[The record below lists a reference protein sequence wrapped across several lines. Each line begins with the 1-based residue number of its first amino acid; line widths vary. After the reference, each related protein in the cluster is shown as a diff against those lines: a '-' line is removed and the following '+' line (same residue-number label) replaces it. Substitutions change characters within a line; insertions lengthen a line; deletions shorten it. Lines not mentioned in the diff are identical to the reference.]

1 MGKKCPKCG
10 TDNPS
15 DSKVCKK
22 CATPFPSPED
32 KAVSRT
38 KTIYIPA
45 GELGRGT
52 LFAGRYR
59 IIEEIGRGGMGVV
72 YKAQDTR
79 LKRTVALKFLPP
91 GLTRI
96 PEAKERFI
104 REAQAAAALDH
115 PNICTVYEGDEAE
128 EKTFI
133 SMAYIEGQSLQKRIE
148 QGFLELEEALDIA
161 VQVAAGLEEA
171 HKKGI
176 VHRDIKSANIM
187 VIEKGQAKIMDF
199 GLAKVEGAALVTK
212 EGTTMGT
219 AAYMSPEQA
228 RGERVGH
235 RTDIWSLGVVLY
247 QMLSGQLPFK
257 GERETSVM
265 YSIVHEEP
273 KPLMNLCAGLP
284 KSLERIIGKALA
296 KNVEERY
303 TDVSEMLKELRSA
316 KKEIE
321 TGISEKSPPF
331 FKDLIRRRVPQ
342 ILGVY
347 LVACWLIVQFVKWMA
362 NRFMLSPHLP
372 DFSLVVLLSMVPAV
386 SILAYFQR
394 IGSRDK
400 FVKLKKISLLVNL
413 LVSASLLFF
422 IFYGKDLGAATKA
435 VTFTDEEGQ
444 IVERVIPK
452 SEFRKKIALFFFE
465 NESGITS
472 LNWLQFGMTYL
483 LNNDL
488 IQDLF
493 LDVQPGYIFYERM
506 REAGFS
512 EGIGLPLTIRNKIA
526 KDLHMKYFVSGSF
539 TKQEYDFMIE
549 TAIYETKRAKLIK
562 ESSFIG
568 EDIFKLIDE
577 MSVKI
582 KNDLRIPEYHI
593 EELKDLPVSEITTNS
608 IQALESYM
616 VGLSVMLFKKDW
628 YESLK
633 YLERSVEKDPTFA
646 SVFYEM
652 QVLYSLTNQR
662 KKREQ
667 AFQDL
672 MEHLYK
678 VPERLQYLYKSDY
691 YNFKEDPEKQLA
703 VVKMMVDL
711 SPEDIAGHRVLAR
724 LYTFRDQ
731 KEKALSE
738 YKRILELDP
747 EQSDVLLSVG
757 SYYKQKGEFR
767 EALKFYEQYAEQFPD
782 DLKSFTVV
790 GDLYRTLG
798 DYEQAKSYYEKAL
811 LLEPDKIAVLLTLA
825 SVESALGN
833 FQNAEKMYQD
843 VLKISKNPQD
853 KISAYSALSAFY
865 EKRGQIQKSL
875 EYVELNLTESAKIL
889 PPFFLLIN
897 KIEFLETYIKAGQE
911 QIAIDTIETF
921 KAQAKPP
928 YDKMVPIAYCGLYI
942 ELEDAEKA
950 EMEIEGIEAF
960 IQTFQFEMF
969 RPMVFQA
976 KGNINELKGDYEEAI
991 LNYQKT
997 LELTPT
1003 DTMIN
1008 KEIGRSYG
1016 KIKQF
1021 KKAEEHLQKAL
1032 TKFPFDP
1039 EVHYEIAIVYRDWGK
1054 KGKALEHLKT
1064 ALEVWEDADPEF
1076 KPAIKAREKL
1086 AEWE

>member
-1 MGKKCPKCG
+1 MEKKCPKCG

-15 DSKVCKK
+15 DSKVCKE
-22 CATPFPSPED
+22 CATPFPSSED

-38 KTIYIPA
+38 ETIQLPK

-52 LFAGRYR
+52 IFAGRYR

-72 YKAQDTR
+72 YKAQDDR

-91 GLTRI
+91 ELTRI
-96 PEAKERFI
+96 PEAKERFV

-115 PNICTVYEGDEAE
+115 PNICTVYEIDEAE

-133 SMAYIEGQSLQKRIE
+133 SMAYIEGQSLKKRIE
-148 QGFLELEEALDIA
+148 QGSLELEKALDIA
-161 VQVAAGLEEA
+161 VQVAEGLEEA
-171 HKKGI
+171 HKKRV

-199 GLAKVEGAALVTK
+199 GLAKVEGTVLVTK

-228 RGERVGH
+228 RGEKVDH

-257 GERETSVM
+257 GEQDTSIM

-273 KPLMNLCAGLP
+273 KPLRNLCAGLP

-296 KNVEERY
+296 KNVDERY
-303 TDVSEMLKELRSA
+303 IDVSEMLKELRLV

-321 TGISEKSPPF
+321 AGISEKSPPF
-331 FKDLIRRRVPQ
+331 FKALLRRRVPQ

-347 LVACWLIVQFVKWMA
+347 LVASWLIVQFVKWLA
-362 NRFMLSPHLP
+362 NRFLLSPYLP
-372 DFSLVVLLSMVPAV
+372 DFSLVVLLSMIPTVL
-386 SILAYFQR
+386 ILAYFQG

-400 FVKLKKISLLVNL
+400 FVKLKKISLPVNL

-435 VTFTDEEGQ
+435 VTFTNEEGQ

-452 SEFRKKIALFFFE
+452 SEFRKKIALFFFG

-493 LDVQPGYIFYERM
+493 LDVQPGYIFFEKM

-512 EGIGLPLTIRNKIA
+512 EGIGLPLTVRNKIA

-539 TKQEYDFMIE
+539 TKQENDFMIK
-549 TAIYETKRAKLIK
+549 TSIYETKRAKLIK
-562 ESSFIG
+562 ESSFVG
-568 EDIFKLIDE
+568 EDIFKLTDE
-577 MSVKI
+577 ISVKI
-582 KNDLRIPEYHI
+582 KHDLRIPEYHI
-593 EELKDLPVSEITTNS
+593 EEVKDLPVSEITTNS

-616 VGLSVMLFKKDW
+616 NGASVMWFKKDW
-628 YESLK
+628 DESIK
-633 YLERSVEKDPTFA
+633 YIERSVQEDPTFA
-646 SVFYEM
+646 SVYYDM

-662 KKREQ
+662 EKREQ
-667 AFQDL
+667 AFQNL

-678 VPERLQYLYKSDY
+678 VPERLQYLYKSEY
-691 YNFKEDPEKQLA
+691 YHFKEDPEKQLA

-711 SPEDIAGHRVLAR
+711 SPEDIAGHITLAL
-724 LYTFRDQ
+724 LYTLRDQ

-738 YKRILELDP
+738 YERILELDP
-747 EQSDVLLSVG
+747 EQYDVLLSIG
-757 SYYKQKGEFR
+757 SYYKEKGEFR

-798 DYEQAKSYYEKAL
+798 DYEEAKSYYEKAL
-811 LLEPDKIAVLLTLA
+811 LIEPEKLSVLLTLA
-825 SVESALGN
+825 QVESTLGN

-853 KISAYSALSAFY
+853 KISAYSELSAFY

-875 EYVELNLTESAKIL
+875 EYTELNLTESAKIL
-889 PPFFLLIN
+889 PPFFLLLR
-897 KIEFLETYIKAGQE
+897 KVEHLDTYIKAGQE
-911 QIAIDTIETF
+911 QIAINTIETF

-928 YDKMVPIAYCGLYI
+928 YDKLVPIAYLCIYI

-950 EMEIEGIEAF
+950 EKEIEGVEVLIK
-960 IQTFQFEMF
+960 TFQFEIF
-969 RPMVFQA
+969 RSEVFEA
-976 KGNINELKGDYEEAI
+976 KGNINELKGDYEKAI
-991 LNYQKT
+991 LNYQKV
-997 LELTPT
+997 LELSPT
-1003 DTMIN
+1003 NTMIN

-1016 KIKQF
+1016 KLKEF
-1021 KKAEEHLQKAL
+1021 KKAEEHLQKVL
-1032 TKFPFDP
+1032 KKFPFDP
-1039 EVHYEIAIVYRDWGK
+1039 EVHYETAIVYWDWGK
-1054 KGKALEHLKT
+1054 KGNALEHLKT
-1064 ALEVWEDADPEF
+1064 ALDVWKDADPEF